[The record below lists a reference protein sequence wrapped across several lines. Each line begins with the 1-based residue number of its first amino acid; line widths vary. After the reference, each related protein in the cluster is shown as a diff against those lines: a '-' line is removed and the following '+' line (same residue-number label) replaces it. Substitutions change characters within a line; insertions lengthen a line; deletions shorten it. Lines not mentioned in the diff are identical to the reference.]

1 MKGNPTLFY
10 GVVTGEDKSAI
21 GATRSIVQIKN
32 TCEILIHLLMS
43 FYLSFMKYLVVI
55 SHVWSFHK
63 WSLKKK
69 YRDNF
74 LINLDLYSY
83 LWLKVKLF
91 SKPDKN

>member
-1 MKGNPTLFY
+1 VKGNPTLFY

-55 SHVWSFHK
+55 SHV
-63 WSLKKK
+63 
-69 YRDNF
+69 
-74 LINLDLYSY
+74 
-83 LWLKVKLF
+83 
-91 SKPDKN
+91 